1 MSSSTRCSTGNPGLD
16 IVLHGGLPQGHLYLL
31 EGQPGSGK
39 TTLSLQFLLDGV
51 RRGERCLYITLS
63 ETADELIEVAASHGW
78 SLDGIEL
85 FDLSSVEDVLGNDRN
100 QSVLHS
106 WEVELGETIRL
117 IQQKI
122 EQSSPKRVVFD
133 SLSELRLLAQDS
145 LRYRRQVLALK
156 QFFSPRSIT
165 VLLTDDLTGGR
176 TARDTQLHSLS
187 HGVISLERFTLEFG
201 AARRRLQVQKL
212 RGATFIAGYHDLT
225 IQTGGVEVYP
235 RLIASE
241 HQAAFSGEA
250 ITSGIA
256 QLDALVGGGILRGT
270 STLLT
275 GPAGTGK
282 TTLALQYIAAACA
295 RGENCHLYEFDER
308 VGTLFN
314 RARSMGIDLEP
325 CVQKGL
331 LNVVQI
337 DPAEMAPGEFAWHV
351 SQAVQKQACK
361 MVVIDSLNGYLAAMP
376 EEKQLILQMHEL
388 LAFLSHSGV
397 TTFLINPQFGLVGS
411 MDTGPLSVSYIA
423 DAVVLFRF
431 FEAGG
436 RIRKAISVIKNRSG
450 KHEETIR
457 ELRIDSRGLQVGEPL
472 VDFQGV
478 LTGTPEFIGK
488 ASSHSLLESRN
499 A

>member
-1 MSSSTRCSTGNPGLD
+1 MSSSARCSTGNAGLD
-16 IVLHGGLPQGHLYLL
+16 TVLHGGLPPGHLYLL
-31 EGQPGSGK
+31 EGQPGAGK
-39 TTLSLQFLLDGV
+39 TTLSLQFLLEGV
-51 RRGERCLYITLS
+51 REGERCLYITLS
-63 ETADELIEVAASHGW
+63 ETAEELLEVAASHGW
-78 SLDGIEL
+78 SLEGIEL
-85 FDLSSVEDVLGNDRN
+85 FDLSSVETVLGNDRN

-117 IQQKI
+117 IQEKI
-122 EQSSPKRVVFD
+122 DHLDPRRVVFD
-133 SLSELRLLAQDS
+133 SLSELRLLAQDP

-156 QFFSPRSIT
+156 QFFSPRNVT

-212 RGATFIAGYHDLT
+212 RGATFIAGYHDLS

-235 RLIASE
+235 RLIASQ
-241 HQAAFSGEA
+241 HHAAFSNDPVP
-250 ITSGIA
+250 SGID
-256 QLDALVGGGILRGT
+256 QLDALVGGGVLRGT

-295 RGENCHLYEFDER
+295 RGECCHLYEFDER
-308 VGTLFN
+308 IGTLFN
-314 RARSMGIDLEP
+314 RARSMGIDLVPYAEN
-325 CVQKGL
+325 GL
-331 LNVVQI
+331 LTVLQI
-337 DPAEMAPGEFAWHV
+337 DPAEMSPGEFAWHV
-351 SQAVQKQACK
+351 NQAVQEKQCK
-361 MVVIDSLNGYLAAMP
+361 IVVIDSLNGYLAAMP
-376 EEKQLILQMHEL
+376 QEKQLLLQMHEL
-388 LAFLSHSGV
+388 LAFLNQSGV

-411 MDTGPLSVSYIA
+411 MNTGPLNVSYIA

-431 FEAGG
+431 FEAEG

-450 KHEETIR
+450 QHEETIR

-472 VDFQGV
+472 TDFRGV
-478 LTGTPEFIGK
+478 LTGTPEFVGNI
-488 ASSHSLLESRN
+488 ASHPLLEGRD

>member
-1 MSSSTRCSTGNPGLD
+1 MFSSARSSTGNSGLD
-16 IVLHGGLPQGHLYLL
+16 VVLHGGFPPGHLYLL

-51 RRGERCLYITLS
+51 RHGERCLYITLS
-63 ETADELIEVAASHGW
+63 ETAEELIEVAASHGW
-78 SLDGIEL
+78 SLEGIEL
-85 FDLSSVEDVLGNDRN
+85 FDLSSVETVLGNDRN

-106 WEVELGETIRL
+106 WEVELSETIRL
-117 IQQKI
+117 IQEKI
-122 EQSSPKRVVFD
+122 EHIAPRRVVFD
-133 SLSELRLLAQDS
+133 SLSELRLLAQDP

-156 QFFSPRSIT
+156 QYFSPRHIT
-165 VLLTDDLTGGR
+165 VLLTDDLTGGHS
-176 TARDTQLHSLS
+176 AHDTQLHSLS

-212 RGATFIAGYHDLT
+212 RGATFIGGYHDLN
-225 IQTGGVEVYP
+225 IRTGGVEVYP
-235 RLIASE
+235 RMIAAK
-241 HQAAFSGEA
+241 HHVAFSNDPVP
-250 ITSGIA
+250 SGIT

-295 RGENCHLYEFDER
+295 RGECCYLYEFDER
-308 VGTLFN
+308 IGTLFN
-314 RARSMGIDLEP
+314 RAQSMGIDLQPFIQE
-325 CVQKGL
+325 GL
-331 LNVVQI
+331 LCVLQVN
-337 DPAEMAPGEFAWHV
+337 PAEMSPGEFAWHV
-351 SQAVQKQACK
+351 SQAVQEKACK
-361 MVVIDSLNGYLAAMP
+361 IVVIDSLNGYLTAMS
-376 EEKQLILQMHEL
+376 EEKQLLLQMHEL
-388 LAFLSHSGV
+388 LAFLNQSGV
-397 TTFLINPQFGLVGS
+397 TTFLINPMFGLVGP
-411 MDTGPLSVSYIA
+411 MDTGQINVSYIA

-457 ELRIDSRGLQVGEPL
+457 ELRIDNQGLQVGEPL
-472 VDFQGV
+472 IDFQGV
-478 LTGTPEFIGK
+478 LTGTPEFIGST
-488 ASSHSLLESRN
+488 ATHPLLGDRH

>member
-1 MSSSTRCSTGNPGLD
+1 MSSSARCSTGNFGLD
-16 IVLHGGLPQGHLYLL
+16 VVLHGGLPPGHLYLL

-39 TTLSLQFLLDGV
+39 TTLSLQFLLEG
-51 RRGERCLYITLS
+51 RRVGERCLYITLS
-63 ETADELIEVAASHGW
+63 ETAEELTEVAASHGW
-78 SLDGIEL
+78 SLEGIEL
-85 FDLSSVEDVLGNDRN
+85 FDLSTVENVLGNDRN

-117 IQQKI
+117 IQEKI
-122 EQSSPKRVVFD
+122 EQITPRRVVFD
-133 SLSELRLLAQDS
+133 SLSELRLLAQDP

-156 QFFSPRSIT
+156 QFFSPRNVT
-165 VLLTDDLTGGR
+165 VMMTDDLTGER
-176 TARDTQLHSLS
+176 SVNDTHLHSLS

-212 RGATFIAGYHDLT
+212 RGATFIPGYHDVT
-225 IQTGGVEVYP
+225 IQTGGVKVYP
-235 RLIASE
+235 RLIAAE
-241 HQAAFSGEA
+241 HHVPFSNEPV
-250 ITSGIA
+250 TSGIA

-295 RGENCHLYEFDER
+295 RGECCYLYEFDER

-314 RARSMGIDLEP
+314 RAQSMGIDLTPYLQE
-325 CVQKGL
+325 GL
-331 LNVVQI
+331 LHVMQI
-337 DPAEMAPGEFAWHV
+337 DPAELSPGEFAWQV
-351 SQAVQKQACK
+351 SEAVQEKACK

-376 EEKQLILQMHEL
+376 EEKQLLLQMHEL
-388 LAFLSHSGV
+388 LAFLNQSGV

-411 MDTGPLSVSYIA
+411 MDTGALNVSYIA
-423 DAVVLFRF
+423 DAVVLLRF

-457 ELRIDSRGLQVGEPL
+457 ELRIDGQGLQVGEPL
-472 VDFQGV
+472 TEFQGV
-478 LTGTPEFIGK
+478 LTGTPEFVGS
-488 ASSHSLLESRN
+488 AMTHSLLEGRD